1 MSRRCS
7 FSECTDSVSG
17 YNLAVTT
24 SPVPEPISHRATA
37 GWFLVAIATFHS
49 AYSFPSLSFL
59 MVVFV
64 FALVRLSHTRSVRYA
79 ARVGLV
85 LGLALY
91 GPQLGFFWVIFGPA
105 AIALWLVLAFWLAVF
120 LGTLH
125 QCRTRFGVVPATA
138 LAPVL
143 WMGFEF
149 FRGELYYLR
158 FTWLNVGYA
167 FSGQPLLLSLFGVY
181 GTGFVLMAVAS
192 VADAMTSR
200 MAWVMKLSVVAA
212 LALAVNLPAIR
223 HGLGSQPSGFNP
235 RVAAVQ
241 LEFPAE
247 AQIIPALEQLRR
259 AHPETDLFVL
269 SEYTFDGPVPKRV
282 GDWCRQHGKFLIA
295 GGKDERPDHTFY
307 NTAFV
312 IGTNGDVVF
321 QQAKSVPI
329 QFFKDGLPATD
340 QKLWRSPWGGL
351 GLCICYDLSYTRVTD
366 ALIRAGAQAL
376 IVPTMDVVDW
386 GEHQHRLH
394 ARVAPVRAAEY
405 GVPILRVAS
414 SGISQLVDA
423 DAVVTAVVPFAK
435 DGASITG
442 SLPLVQGGRLPWDRI
457 VARAAVGVTAAVLG
471 WLVIVSL
478 FLRFRRGKA

>member
-1 MSRRCS
+1 
-7 FSECTDSVSG
+7 
-17 YNLAVTT
+17 
-24 SPVPEPISHRATA
+24 
-37 GWFLVAIATFHS
+37 
-49 AYSFPSLSFL
+49 
-59 MVVFV
+59 MVIFV

-79 ARVGLV
+79 GRLGLV

-91 GPQLGFFWVIFGPA
+91 GPQLGFFWIIFGPA
-105 AIALWLVLAFWLAVF
+105 AIALWLVLAFWLAAF
-120 LGTLH
+120 LGTLQ
-125 QCRTRFGVVPATA
+125 QCRARLGNVAAIA

-167 FSGQPLLLSLFGVY
+167 FSSQPLLLALFGVY
-181 GTGFVLMAVAS
+181 GVGFVLMSLAAVTD
-192 VADAMTSR
+192 VMTGR
-200 MAWVMKLSVVAA
+200 KALVMKSSGLVA
-212 LALAVNLPAIR
+212 LALAVNLPAVH
-223 HGLGSQPSGFNP
+223 HGLGNPPSVPSPQIG
-235 RVAAVQ
+235 AVQ
-241 LEFPAE
+241 LEFPVE
-247 AQIIPALEQLRR
+247 AQIVPALEQLRR
-259 AHPETDLFVL
+259 VHPGTDLFVL

-295 GGKDERPDHTFY
+295 GGKDERPDHAYY

-312 IGTNGDVVF
+312 IGTNGEVVF

-329 QFFKDGLPATD
+329 QFFKDGLPALD
-340 QKLWRSPWGGL
+340 QKLWHSPWGDL

-366 ALIRAGAQAL
+366 TLIRAGAQAL

-414 SGISQLVDA
+414 SGISQLVAA
-423 DAVVTAVVPFAK
+423 DGSVSASTPFAK
-435 DGASITG
+435 EGATITG
-442 SLPLVQGGRLPWDRI
+442 QLLLAPKGRRPWDRI
-457 VARAAVGVTAAVLG
+457 AAWTCVGVTAVMLG
-471 WLVIVSL
+471 WLLVAGI
-478 FLRFRRGKA
+478 FWRKGRGETRS